1 MKTVKIIAALLAA
14 LLLTGC
20 SVKVT
25 VGTQDNNQPAETAKQ
40 VVTVEDIGALVS
52 ELQNG
57 HVWMACAESELYSL
71 RIDGSGLTITAYA
84 KQDGSTEKQTLSGTF
99 TADADGVHITDGSGN
114 TVLELTWQLIAE
126 EGDNALQRLEMI
138 TKTEG
143 GILPKDVTLEF
154 YSTQAT
160 DEAGEEEMAAAYLE
174 NLQTPDPAK
183 DDLTTL
189 LAGYSGDSIVDA
201 CVMHGIDPS
210 LKNRATYAKAFG
222 IEDYK
227 GTSQQNLTLLE
238 KWAQTW

>member
-20 SVKVT
+20 SVKLT

-99 TADADGVHITDGSGN
+99 TADADGVHITDGNGN

-160 DEAGEEEMAAAYLE
+160 DEAGEDAKLVAVPHSKLSKEYDHIKDVNDLPELLKAQIAHFFEHYKDLE
-174 NLQTPDPAK
+174 KGKWVKVEGWENAE
-183 DDLTTL
+183 
-189 LAGYSGDSIVDA
+189 A
-201 CVMHGIDPS
+201 
-210 LKNRATYAKAFG
+210 AKAEIVASF
-222 IEDYK
+222 ERAK
-227 GTSQQNLTLLE
+227 N
-238 KWAQTW
+238 K